1 MGTLVEQSS
10 PVKASRTSR
19 RSSNDKPNYNIN
31 SKFEDL
37 EEEIQ
42 LLNETT
48 DSKLSRSKKD
58 SSKSKLGSRNK
69 PCPAS
74 KKSKTK
80 PTATV
85 IDLDDESDDDDI
97 IIDDDVNS
105 FGGMDEVP
113 CFDEPVDYDDHPQET
128 TFNEFVQNDADNESW
143 KDWIFS
149 RIWESHTKS
158 SKLVEVVSIEE
169 MSIEQ
174 NASESVEKSL
184 QEAKSLIIRADPA
197 DPTDFQAWKEWTLSK
212 IWDHHQPKATIDRIA
227 EPEAPTI
234 VPSQITM
241 GEPQLQTRSSTRK
254 RNKST
259 DIASANKD
267 IIDKKLQEEVQSFEK
282 EITFSHFDEVD
293 GNTNNNTED
302 ECNIFLPLTSYGK
315 SYPDDISCPLT
326 DVKIVEMNAKLA
338 YQEASV
344 SAKDTHDELF
354 STEKILALNSSELME
369 WKDVIF
375 SLIWSHTDFA
385 KTVNTDLKETSK
397 NSQEFVSAGQCKE
410 KDGANKEI
418 HDKTTVESN
427 LDNLRET
434 EKEKPEPIKN
444 APQKSITIDQLSL
457 KNNVKEIAEEIIFD
471 YDNLSQSKERVFD
484 LIWSRFMG
492 NKSLGME
499 QPTKN
504 NKNSQRAFDCDD
516 EPLSK
521 RSRRSS
527 INSNPGK
534 VGNNKT
540 KESKTTSEKSR
551 RISDSLNNNVSPI
564 KQKNED
570 KSITIDKPSLRKAGP
585 ASKMNALSSK
595 TEVLTKRPGPASR
608 RSSRSRA

>member
-48 DSKLSRSKKD
+48 DSKVSRSKKD
-58 SSKSKLGSRNK
+58 SSKNKPGARNK
-69 PCPAS
+69 PGPAS

-105 FGGMDEVP
+105 LSGMADAP
-113 CFDEPVDYDDHPQET
+113 CFDEPADYDDYPQET
-128 TFNEFVQNDADNESW
+128 TFNEFVQNDTDNESW

-174 NASESVEKSL
+174 NASESVEKRL
-184 QEAKSLIIRADPA
+184 EEAKSLIIRVDPV
-197 DPTDFQAWKEWTLSK
+197 DPPDFQAWKEWTLSK
-212 IWDHHQPKATIDRIA
+212 IWDYHQPKPTIERIA

-234 VPSQITM
+234 IPSQISI
-241 GEPQLQTRSSTRK
+241 GEPQLQTRYSTRK

-259 DIASANKD
+259 DIASTNID
-267 IIDKKLQEEVQSFEK
+267 IIDKKLQDEVQSFEK
-282 EITFSHFDEVD
+282 EITFSHFDDSD

-315 SYPDDISCPLT
+315 SYPDGISCPLT

-338 YQEASV
+338 YQEASL
-344 SAKDTHDELF
+344 SLKDTHDELF

-375 SLIWSHTDFA
+375 SLIWSHTNFA
-385 KTVNTDLKETSK
+385 KTFNTELKETPK
-397 NSQEFVSAGQCKE
+397 NSQEVVSAIQLKE
-410 KDGANKEI
+410 KEGANQET
-418 HDKTTVESN
+418 HNNNTAGSN
-427 LDNLRET
+427 YDNSGET
-434 EKEKPEPIKN
+434 EKEKPETNKN
-444 APQKSITIDQLSL
+444 ASQKSITIDQLAL
-457 KNNVKEIAEEIIFD
+457 KNNVEEIAEEIIFD

-504 NKNSQRAFDCDD
+504 YKHSLRAFDCDD

-534 VGNNKT
+534 VENNKT

-564 KQKNED
+564 KHKNDD

>member
-97 IIDDDVNS
+97 IIDDVVDS
-105 FGGMDEVP
+105 FGGMDDTP
-113 CFDEPVDYDDHPQET
+113 CFDEPANYDDNHQGT
-128 TFNEFVQNDADNESW
+128 SFNEFVQNDTDNESW

-149 RIWESHTKS
+149 RIWESHTKL

-174 NASESVEKSL
+174 NTSESVEKSF
-184 QEAKSLIIRADPA
+184 QEAKSLIIRADPV
-197 DPTDFQAWKEWTLSK
+197 DPPDFQAWKEWTLSR
-212 IWDHHQPKATIDRIA
+212 IWDHHHQPKPTIDRIA

-234 VPSQITM
+234 ILTQIST

-259 DIASANKD
+259 DIASANKE
-267 IIDKKLQEEVQSFEK
+267 IIDKKLQEEVNSFEK
-282 EITFSHFDEVD
+282 EITFSPFDEID
-293 GNTNNNTED
+293 GNINNNTED

-315 SYPDDISCPLT
+315 SYPDGISCPLT

-338 YQEASV
+338 YQEASL
-344 SAKDTHDELF
+344 SLKDTHDELF

-385 KTVNTDLKETSK
+385 KTFNTELKETPK
-397 NSQEFVSAGQCKE
+397 NKEEVVSAIQCKE
-410 KDGANKEI
+410 KEGANQETR
-418 HDKTTVESN
+418 DKTTVESN
-427 LDNLRET
+427 LDNL
-434 EKEKPEPIKN
+434 
-444 APQKSITIDQLSL
+444 
-457 KNNVKEIAEEIIFD
+457 
-471 YDNLSQSKERVFD
+471 
-484 LIWSRFMG
+484 
-492 NKSLGME
+492 
-499 QPTKN
+499 
-504 NKNSQRAFDCDD
+504 
-516 EPLSK
+516 
-521 RSRRSS
+521 
-527 INSNPGK
+527 
-534 VGNNKT
+534 
-540 KESKTTSEKSR
+540 
-551 RISDSLNNNVSPI
+551 
-564 KQKNED
+564 
-570 KSITIDKPSLRKAGP
+570 
-585 ASKMNALSSK
+585 
-595 TEVLTKRPGPASR
+595 
-608 RSSRSRA
+608 

>member
-143 KDWIFS
+143 RDWIFS

-174 NASESVEKSL
+174 NTSESVQKSL
-184 QEAKSLIIRADPA
+184 PEANSLIIRADPV
-197 DPTDFQAWKEWTLSK
+197 DPPDFQAWKEWTLSR
-212 IWDHHQPKATIDRIA
+212 IWDHHQPNPTIDRIA

-267 IIDKKLQEEVQSFEK
+267 IIDKKLQEEVNSFEK
-282 EITFSHFDEVD
+282 EITFSPFDEID

-315 SYPDDISCPLT
+315 SYPDGISCPLT

-338 YQEASV
+338 YQEASLSV
-344 SAKDTHDELF
+344 KDTHDELF

-385 KTVNTDLKETSK
+385 KTVNTELKETTK
-397 NSQEFVSAGQCKE
+397 NSQEVVSAIQCKE
-410 KDGANKEI
+410 KDGSNQEI
-418 HDKTTVESN
+418 HDIITAESN
-427 LDNLRET
+427 IENSGET
-434 EKEKPEPIKN
+434 EKEKPETNKN
-444 APQKSITIDQLSL
+444 ASQKSITIDQLAL
-457 KNNVKEIAEEIIFD
+457 KNNVEEIAEEIIFD
-471 YDNLSQSKERVFD
+471 YDNLSQSKERIFD

-504 NKNSQRAFDCDD
+504 KKNSQRTVDCDD

-527 INSNPGK
+527 VNSNPGK
-534 VGNNKT
+534 EESKKT

-570 KSITIDKPSLRKAGP
+570 KSITIDKPSLRKAG
-585 ASKMNALSSK
+585 A
-595 TEVLTKRPGPASR
+595 
-608 RSSRSRA
+608 